1 MLNPRYKRQL
11 EEKKLKEIAQDSTI
25 ITRSEVLVNANAV
38 R

>member
-1 MLNPRYKRQL
+1 MLNPLYKRQL

-25 ITRSEVLVNANAV
+25 IRRSEVLVNPNAV